1 MVKTLLAYGDSN
13 TYGYPPMA
21 ERSAPARYGPAIR
34 WPRVMAT
41 ALGPGWNVLE
51 EGLPGRTTSL
61 PDPVMGRHM
70 NGLDGLRIALG
81 SHRPVDLLLIM
92 LGTNDL
98 KTRFAPSTDKIT
110 AGAAALVDIA
120 LHADMQA
127 MQGGMDVL
135 LISPPPVRE
144 RGCLAGEFFGAQMVG
159 PQLAPRF
166 KAMAEAKGAR
176 FFDAGTVI
184 ETSDLDGVHFE
195 AAAHQQ
201 LGAALADL
209 VNRPTL

>member
-21 ERSAPARYGPAIR
+21 ERGVPARFGPETR

-41 ALGPGWNVLE
+41 ALGPDWHVLE

-61 PDPVMGRHM
+61 PDPVMGHHM

-98 KTRFAPSTDKIT
+98 KTRFAPSTEKIT
-110 AGAAALVDIA
+110 AGAAALLDIA
-120 LHADMQA
+120 LHADTQA
-127 MQGGMDVL
+127 LQDGMDVL
-135 LISPPPVRE
+135 LICPPPVRE
-144 RGCLAGEFFGAQMVG
+144 RGCLAGEFFGAEAVG
-159 PQLAPRF
+159 PPLAGRF
-166 KAMAEAKGAR
+166 KALAESKGAR
-176 FFDAGTVI
+176 FFDAGSVI

-195 AAAHQQ
+195 AGAHEA
-201 LGAALADL
+201 LGKALAMFIG
-209 VNRPTL
+209 PAA